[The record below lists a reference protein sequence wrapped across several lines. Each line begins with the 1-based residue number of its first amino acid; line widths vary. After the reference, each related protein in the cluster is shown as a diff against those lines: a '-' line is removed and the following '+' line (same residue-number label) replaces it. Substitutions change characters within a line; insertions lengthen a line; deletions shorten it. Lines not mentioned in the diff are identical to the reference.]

1 MKYIWKI
8 HITQYHFQYL
18 QLGIS
23 IFSIYIQHPVLSSG
37 QYFYNFF
44 GWFSLKKT
52 LKKDENAL
60 LTQKGLKPIIQEIFY
75 FSISFD
81 NVGLTFIRET

>member
-1 MKYIWKI
+1 MDQCGWLIFVHYWRQLFVKIRKQRVLCVSVKYIWKI

-44 GWFSLKKT
+44 DWFSLKK
-52 LKKDENAL
+52 N
-60 LTQKGLKPIIQEIFY
+60 TQKG
-75 FSISFD
+75 
-81 NVGLTFIRET
+81 